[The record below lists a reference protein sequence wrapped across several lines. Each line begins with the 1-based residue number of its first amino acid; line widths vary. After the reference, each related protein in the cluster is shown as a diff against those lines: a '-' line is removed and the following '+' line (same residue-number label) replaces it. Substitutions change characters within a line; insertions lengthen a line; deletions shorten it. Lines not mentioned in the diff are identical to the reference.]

1 MTGTF
6 HWIKVRLFCHSTEN
20 DEVLEEVMTNLIGSD
35 EFSIEISEGHHG
47 NLMLIFDAE
56 LTKEK
61 ESVALFSNL
70 GKPVIQYILDNI
82 GDRIDDDCVFYLRL
96 DKQKAVLG
104 EYDIAHHGDVISVTA
119 KVVSHPARKNIAEEN
134 LKEFLLRI

>member
-6 HWIKVRLFCHSTEN
+6 HWVRVKLFCHSTEN
-20 DEVLEEVMTNLIGSD
+20 DEVLEGVMEKLIGSD
-35 EFSIEISEGHHG
+35 EFSVEISEGHHG

-56 LTKEK
+56 IVREK
-61 ESVALFSNL
+61 DTVVLFSNL
-70 GKPVIQYILDNI
+70 GGPVIQNILDNMSE
-82 GDRIDDDCVFYLRL
+82 RVDDDCVLYLRL

-104 EYDIAHHGDVISVTA
+104 EYDIAHHGDVISITA

-134 LKEFLLRI
+134 LRAFLLGL